1 MKVEGKLE
9 KFYQYSFP
17 MQTVLVTCND
27 SHGKTNIITIAWH
40 TPISVKPPL
49 YGLSVAPGRYS
60 HELIKETK
68 ELVVNFIPYNLVE
81 KAHYCGK
88 HSGRSNDKTLET
100 NLTLT
105 TAKKIKVP
113 LIEEGYAHLECS
125 NVKSYSIG
133 DHTFF
138 VGEVVAV
145 QSNQNTFENNL
156 LKIEDTSPL
165 YYIGGNCYTTIN
177 GKIKQKF

>member
-1 MKVEGKLE
+1 MKVEGSLE

-27 SHGKTNIITIAWH
+27 SQGKTNIITIAWH

-49 YGLSVAPGRYS
+49 YGLSIAPGRYS
-60 HELIKETK
+60 HELIKKTK
-68 ELVVNFIPYNLVE
+68 ELVVNFIPYDLVE
-81 KAHYCGK
+81 KAHFCGK
-88 HSGRSNDKTLET
+88 HSGKSTDKVIET

-105 TAKKIKVP
+105 PSKKIKVP
-113 LIEEGYAHLECS
+113 LIEEGYAHLECN
-125 NVKSYSIG
+125 NVEVHSLG

-145 QSNQNTFENNL
+145 QSNKNAFENNL
-156 LKIEDTSPL
+156 LKIDNTSPL
-165 YYIGGNCYTTIN
+165 YYAGGNSYTTIDGN
-177 GKIKQKF
+177 IKKKF